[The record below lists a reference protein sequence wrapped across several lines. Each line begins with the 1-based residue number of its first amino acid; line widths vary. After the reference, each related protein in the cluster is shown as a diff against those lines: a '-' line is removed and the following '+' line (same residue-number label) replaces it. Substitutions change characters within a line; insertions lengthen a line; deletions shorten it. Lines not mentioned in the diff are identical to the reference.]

1 MRFFCDTALAGGSWV
16 EIKHS
21 KQVPHSEQTTRCSK
35 ELEASWCNLTGLTP
49 DATHHMEFTEAVEGV
64 PAVSLNNSGITSQQ
78 SREIILGMDDE
89 TDLSPGDEE
98 GVIDF
103 SEIQSKLSTQEQSAS
118 RKQKLEDSSVIEPST
133 STSTSEESTW
143 SLIAPLR
150 IVSLHVQCSGGGKVS
165 SSETKASSSISTL
178 KSSGRGRGRGR
189 GRATPPV
196 SANPKGRTTGGV
208 TLESS
213 SVDES
218 KVGDIEALGNLV
230 GGGSPIPSRDPVLLI
245 SNILCFRGHE
255 DGTRQV
261 VFTHGKS
268 IQEGNIPGVEVREF
282 TSENTMLLAWRDFF
296 FWEAD
301 PDVVCVYQM
310 KESLRY
316 MAERFKVL
324 KLGTFDIGR
333 RKGQSTE
340 VSCPQV
346 TCVILSV

>member
-1 MRFFCDTALAGGSWV
+1 M

-35 ELEASWCNLTGLTP
+35 ELEASWRNLTGLTP

-64 PAVSLNNSGITSQQ
+64 SAISSNNSGVTSQQ

-89 TDLSPGDEE
+89 SDLSLGDEE
-98 GVIDF
+98 GVVDF
-103 SEIQSKLSTQEQSAS
+103 SEIQSKLSIQNQSAS
-118 RKQKLEDSSVIEPST
+118 RNQKVVDSSVIEPST
-133 STSTSEESTW
+133 STSEDSTW
-143 SLIAPLR
+143 NLIAPLR

-165 SSETKASSSISTL
+165 SSETTASSSISTL
-178 KSSGRGRGRGR
+178 KSSGRGRGRGK
-189 GRATPPV
+189 GKTAPPV
-196 SANPKGRTTGGV
+196 SANPKGRTRGGV

-213 SVDES
+213 SVDKS
-218 KVGDIEALGNLV
+218 KVCDIEALGNLV

-268 IQEGNIPGVEVREF
+268 IQEGNIPGVEIREF
-282 TSENTMLLAWRDFF
+282 MSEYAMLLAWRDFF

-316 MAERFKVL
+316 MVERFKVL

-340 VSCPQV
+340 VRCPQV
-346 TCVILSV
+346 TCAILSV